1 MNSFYGLK
9 RLTGNFPAVA
19 PPMHFCFIEHQKA
32 IVPPHQLIDEASHEL
47 AAPPS

>member
-19 PPMHFCFIEHQKA
+19 PPMHVSLIEHQRA
-32 IVPPHQLIDEASHEL
+32 IMPPDGLVDDVAREFAVPLS
-47 AAPPS
+47 